1 MEVSDPVD
9 FSSGDHQHLV
19 NKAAIKGNP
28 GRLDQPFTTSSGDS
42 PQGAIKYSYPRSR
55 DGTNTYAVQ
64 ISEDVT
70 PSSENIIQSSP
81 FETTSIRRGFIVKVF
96 VVLSVQLFIT
106 AAIISIFVFC
116 KAVRKW
122 VIATPEFLYALFP
135 AILIV
140 MIILA
145 CCRDIRRQVPMNYI
159 LLTFFTILEGLLLGS
174 ISVFYRVE
182 EILWAI
188 GATTVV
194 TLVLTLFALQTKWD
208 FTLLNGV
215 MFVFT
220 TVLLIYGIILLV
232 VQSYWLHLVYSALG
246 TLFFSMYL
254 VMDVQMMVGGHYHYV
269 IDPEEYIFAAL
280 NIYVDIINLFVFI
293 LDLIGR

>member
-1 MEVSDPVD
+1 MKIDMEVSDPVD

-174 ISVFYRVE
+174 ISVLWFQLLQSGRDTMGHRSHHCGDISAHFVCATNKMGFYPAKWSDVCFHHRATDLRDYFACGSI
-182 EILWAI
+182 ILVAS
-188 GATTVV
+188 G
-194 TLVLTLFALQTKWD
+194 VLSTWNA
-208 FTLLNGV
+208 
-215 MFVFT
+215 
-220 TVLLIYGIILLV
+220 VLLHVPGDGRADDGGG
-232 VQSYWLHLVYSALG
+232 ALP
-246 TLFFSMYL
+246 LC
-254 VMDVQMMVGGHYHYV
+254 DR
-269 IDPEEYIFAAL
+269 P
-280 NIYVDIINLFVFI
+280 
-293 LDLIGR
+293 